1 MKKAL
6 IDFYLDY
13 INDFLT
19 TERMAE
25 YYGITKTECS
35 RLVIMGKKYHEQGVK
50 EFKLKQTKN
59 SNNEQTKLCYF
70 TRYSF

>member
-6 IDFYLDY
+6 IAFYLDY

-25 YYGITKTECS
+25 YYGITQIECVQ
-35 RLVIMGKKYHEQGVK
+35 LIIMGKKYHEQGVK
-50 EFKLKQTKN
+50 KFQLHNKLKT
-59 SNNEQTKLCYF
+59 TI
-70 TRYSF
+70 

>member
-25 YYGITKTECS
+25 YYGITKTECT
-35 RLVIMGKKYHEQGVK
+35 RLIIMGKKYHEEKVQMYK
-50 EFKLKQTKN
+50 LSQKKLNKLKT
-59 SNNEQTKLCYF
+59 
-70 TRYSF
+70 